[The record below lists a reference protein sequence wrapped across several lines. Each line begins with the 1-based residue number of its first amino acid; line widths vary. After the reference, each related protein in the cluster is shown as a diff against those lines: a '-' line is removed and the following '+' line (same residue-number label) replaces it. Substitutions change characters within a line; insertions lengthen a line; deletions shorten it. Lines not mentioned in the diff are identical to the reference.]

1 MYAIKKC
8 IPLYGACFKEHA
20 SIVECLLKNGAEVDI
35 GRRNGGGPLYIAC
48 QNGHD
53 IIVNYLFN
61 KGANVYLCTNNG
73 HSQLYAASFN
83 GHHNTVELLLKSM
96 PFWYMYMFTICLLC
110 PELWKKIIC
119 ICLISCCLSKTFSC

>member
-1 MYAIKKC
+1 MVLRLI
-8 IPLYGACFKEHA
+8 LVG
-20 SIVECLLKNGAEVDI
+20 KNGE
-35 GRRNGGGPLYIAC
+35 GPLYIAC

-73 HSQLYAASFN
+73 HSQLYAASFD

-96 PFWYMYMFTICLLC
+96 QF
-110 PELWKKIIC
+110 
-119 ICLISCCLSKTFSC
+119 